1 MELGK
6 HVFNKVQLHYKKI
19 LIALV
24 ILFIINI
31 LMGPTFKFI
40 ILFIIFTLVGAFST
54 FYKNY
59 LEGPINF
66 ELVKLSAIMMTV
78 AYNPIAGISVGLIA
92 SVMGKILTG
101 KVDQTIIMSFVGIIV
116 ICVIAGFFP
125 TANIVTLGIVLTLV
139 YYLVISPFIIMMG
152 GSVWYGI
159 IYIATDVIFNI
170 FIFLRLAPLIYAVI
184 T

>member
-24 ILFIINI
+24 ILLVINLI
-31 LMGPTFKFI
+31 LGPKFKFI
-40 ILFIIFTLVGAFST
+40 VLFIIFTLIGAFST

-66 ELVKLSAIMMTV
+66 ELVKLGAIMMTV
-78 AYNPIAGISVGLIA
+78 AYNPIAGISVGIIA

-101 KVDQTIIMSFVGIIV
+101 KVDQTIIMSIVGISV
-116 ICVIAGFFP
+116 ICVIAGFFQTP
-125 TANIVTLGIVLTLV
+125 DIVLLGIVLTIV
-139 YYLVISPFIIMMG
+139 YYVVISPFIIMMG
-152 GSVWYGI
+152 GSVWYGV

-170 FIFLRLAPLIYAVI
+170 FIFMRFAPFIYEAI